1 MANVLYSE
9 GDWLAV
15 MDEFEVHVAEG
26 GQIKSFWGKDGRP
39 SYRQFYRKAAQDPK
53 FAQRYRRA
61 LTFKA
66 LLRMEENDEILATLR
81 DGNVT
86 ETRENED
93 GTVETR
99 TRRMDM
105 VDVKRFETIVKSNQ
119 WTVERENRAIFSQ
132 DPSKV
137 ADPLAVDEKLHE
149 RLNAADARAAALDKE
164 KEREA
169 IAIQKLK
176 DEGVPHSRG
185 A

>member
-1 MANVLYSE
+1 MRYSE
-9 GDWLAV
+9 DEWLGF

-26 GQIKSFWGKDGRP
+26 GQIKAFWGCNGRP
-39 SYRQFYRKAAQDPK
+39 SYRSFYRKAASDPK

-66 LLRMEENDEILATLR
+66 LLRMEENDEILAKLR
-81 DGNVT
+81 
-86 ETRENED
+86 D
-93 GTVETR
+93 GTVEEEVEDEDGRISTK

-132 DPSKV
+132 DPTKV

-149 RLNAADARAAALDKE
+149 KLNAADARAAALEMEKDKE
-164 KEREA
+164 RQA
-169 IAIQKLK
+169 IARLR
-176 DEGVPHSRG
+176 DGGEG
-185 A
+185 